1 MYKDARDYDLLE
13 IRKSNNPVKKYDAI
27 LRNIYTRRTFK
38 MPFGGRKMDGTPY
51 EQFKDR
57 TPLKLYSKYDHGDEN
72 RRQLY
77 LKRHNK
83 KIRAYSPDYFSKVY
97 LWSVPTNRS
106 VG

>member
-57 TPLKLYSKYDHGDEN
+57 TPLKLYSQYDHNDEN

-97 LWSVPTNRS
+97 LWSIPNR
-106 VG
+106 

>member
-1 MYKDARDYDLLE
+1 MYKDARDYDLIE
-13 IRKSNNPVKKYDAI
+13 IRKSNNPSKKYDAI
-27 LRNIYTRRTFK
+27 LQNVYTRRTFK

-83 KIRAYSPDYFSKVY
+83 KIRAYSPDYFAKVY
-97 LWSVPTNRS
+97 LWSVPTNR
-106 VG
+106 